1 MRYRLK
7 LILVIILFS
16 FNSWA
21 QSPIPTDSSMFEK
34 HDANIWDSNAIS
46 RIADI
51 GKLWGVI
58 KYFHPEILKGSFD
71 PDQLVLHNIH
81 SLLISPTKQNYLV
94 AINGILAMLHDPGS
108 RILANKAS
116 GGEYHYQP
124 SASSFDTKDGSYL
137 ALSQSLF
144 SKRATLDSFLTAPV
158 LKKQRII
165 IDLRNSSSN
174 DELGLK
180 QYQSL
185 VQPLIAAV
193 VSKTLVLPTIRTVY
207 YHAMLRQDFPD
218 DLDVIPS
225 SEREGDQN
233 YWYQERFGYKNT
245 SQGAYVLSRPKPLY
259 GNKKFCFIVNR
270 FDNPNTLKALL
281 ALRNRNGCYLIFDGP
296 VPDYLSGDYY
306 QMNLSDNIT
315 LKVKVAERVYEDGT
329 AGSEPDLIVNHLSQT
344 ELIQKA
350 GLLFRKPA
358 FPIVKRPLNSVVIRL
373 PQKAYAESLYPQ
385 MDLRVLGLFNFWNV
399 INYFCPNKKLISGSW
414 DEALTY
420 FIPRFIFAQDYKAY
434 YWQLREMLSRLNDG
448 HAEVTLNYSIVPPQ
462 GINDFYT
469 PFCVEYLE
477 GKTVIVSLVKNPLL
491 SVQTEQ
497 LKVGDIITEMDG
509 VPINRLY
516 HSWAK
521 YMDSTNDAN
530 YYRVLHKVQLVSR
543 AGSQPFKIK
552 FVRNK
557 EEHEVEITPV
567 SADVYFKEFSKVY
580 YPLVSKPFWSVINDS
595 TGYIRVNSIYSNQVD
610 SVWQALKNQKYIII
624 DARGYPKDDDI
635 VKTIA
640 SPFMTK
646 TDTVCINA
654 FPEVTHPL
662 ASRNAITLEPETVS
676 PISSKIK
683 TEISK
688 GKRFI
693 ILCASGNGSQAET
706 NIISWQKVLNAITI
720 GTQTVGAN
728 GVSNTVLLPGGY
740 AGHYSGFAVYYP
752 DGTPNQES
760 GVKIDVSV
768 TPTIAGELQGKDEI
782 LERAIEYIKRIPA
795 VRPLKKSQ

>member
-21 QSPIPTDSSMFEK
+21 QSPIPTDNSMFEK
-34 HDANIWDSNAIS
+34 PDANIWDSKAIS

-71 PDQLVLHNIH
+71 PDQLVLQNIH

-94 AINGILAMLHDPGS
+94 AIKGMLAMLHDPRS
-108 RILANKAS
+108 RILAAKAS
-116 GGEYHYQP
+116 GEDYHYQP
-124 SASSFDTKDGSYL
+124 PVNSFDTKDVSYL
-137 ALSQSLF
+137 ALPQSFF
-144 SKRATLDSFLTAPV
+144 SKGATLDSFLRAPV
-158 LKKQRII
+158 LKKQHII
-165 IDLRNSSSN
+165 IDLRDSSSN

-180 QYQSL
+180 QYQNL

-193 VSKTLVLPTIRTVY
+193 ISETLVLPTIRTVY

-259 GNKKFCFIVNR
+259 RNKKFCFIVNR

-281 ALRNRNGCYLIFDGP
+281 ALRNRNGCYLVFDGP
-296 VPDYLSGDYY
+296 IPDYLSGDFY
-306 QMNLSDNIT
+306 QMELSDDVT
-315 LKVKVAERVYEDGT
+315 LKVKVAERVYADGT
-329 AGSEPDLIVNHLSQT
+329 AGTAPDIIVNDLSQT
-344 ELIQKA
+344 VLVQKA
-350 GLLFRKPA
+350 GSLFRKPVSS
-358 FPIVKRPLNSVVIRL
+358 IVKKPLNNVVIRL

-385 MDLRVLGLFNFWNV
+385 TELRVLALFNFWNV

-420 FIPRFIFAQDYKAY
+420 FIPRFIFARDYKAY
-434 YWQLREMLSRLNDG
+434 YWQLRELLSRLNDG
-448 HAEVTLNYSIVPPQ
+448 HAEVTLNYNFIPPQ
-462 GINDFYT
+462 GINNFYT

-477 GKTVIVSLVKNPLL
+477 GKTVVVKLVKDPL
-491 SVQTEQ
+491 VAAQTDQ
-497 LKVGDIITEMDG
+497 IKIGDVITAIDD
-509 VPINRLY
+509 VPINKLY
-516 HSWAK
+516 HSWAR
-521 YMDSTNDAN
+521 YIDSTNDASN
-530 YYRVLHKVQLVSR
+530 YRVLHKVQLVSR
-543 AGSQPFKIK
+543 AGPQPFKIK

-557 EEHEVEITPV
+557 KEYQAEINPV
-567 SADVYFKEFSKVY
+567 SADAYFKEFRKVY
-580 YPLVSKPFWSVINDS
+580 YPPIAKPYWNIINDS
-595 TGYIRVNSIYSNQVD
+595 TGYVRVNSIYSNQVD

-640 SPFMTK
+640 SPFMVK

-654 FPEVTHPL
+654 FPEITYPL
-662 ASRNAITLEPETVS
+662 ASRNDVTLEPETVS
-676 PISSKIK
+676 PISSTIK
-683 TEISK
+683 TRILEDK
-688 GKRFI
+688 HFI
-693 ILCASGNGSQAET
+693 ILCATGNGSQAET
-706 NIISWQKVLNAITI
+706 NIISWQKVLNAVTI

-728 GVSNTVLLPGGY
+728 GVSNTVLFPGGY

-752 DGTPNQES
+752 DGTPNQEL
-760 GVKIDVSV
+760 GVKINIPV
-768 TPTIAGELQGKDEI
+768 TLTIAGELGGKDEI
-782 LERAIEYIKRIPA
+782 LEKAIEYIKHIPA
-795 VRPLKKSQ
+795 VSPLKKSQ